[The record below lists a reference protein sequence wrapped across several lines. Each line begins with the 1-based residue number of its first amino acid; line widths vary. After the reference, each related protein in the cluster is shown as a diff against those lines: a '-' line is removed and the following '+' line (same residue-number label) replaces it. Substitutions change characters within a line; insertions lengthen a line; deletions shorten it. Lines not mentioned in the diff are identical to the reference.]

1 MWPGSIEVLNVGV
14 QHAVELLLMQDKQI
28 IETFAPHTQEKPF
41 TDGIRSRGLIRC
53 GEHCA
58 STCVRNPRETG
69 PKLAIDVPEKLFR
82 FLSKRRGFTQRDAL
96 PKRRSQIE

>member
-28 IETFAPHTQEKPF
+28 IETFATHTPQKTF

-53 GEHCA
+53 CEHFD

-69 PKLAIDVPEKLFR
+69 PKLAIVVPEKIFR
-82 FLSKRRGFTQRDAL
+82 FLSKRRGFTQRYAL
-96 PKRRSQIE
+96 PKRRSEIE